1 MEAASATPEASE
13 GVGGQNECP
22 NQLSGDSDG
31 ASEAATRQASPAA
44 APGAEPAERAQG
56 EEHAA
61 APGGQAPA
69 ERACPSDVWQA
80 CIEMY
85 DCLGTARQRKLAGED
100 PLFIEATSSIID
112 AVLRAVLPLLHFQ
125 VERACEPVAALH
137 FVSLRWF
144 SL

>member
-13 GVGGQNECP
+13 GVGGQNVCS

-56 EEHAA
+56 EVHVA

-69 ERACPSDVWQA
+69 ERACPPDVWQA
-80 CIEMY
+80 CIEKY
-85 DCLGTARQRKLAGED
+85 ECLGTARQRKLAGLG
-100 PLFIEATSSIID
+100 PQFILASASIID
-112 AVLRAVLPLLHFQ
+112 AVLSAVLPLVHFQ
-125 VERACEPVAALH
+125 VDRACEPVAALQ

-144 SL
+144 SP

>member
-13 GVGGQNECP
+13 GVGGQNQCS

-31 ASEAATRQASPAA
+31 ASEADTRQASPAS

-56 EEHAA
+56 EVHAA

-69 ERACPSDVWQA
+69 ERACPPGVWQA
-80 CIEMY
+80 CTKEHP
-85 DCLGTARQRKLAGED
+85 CLGTARQRKLAGED
-100 PLFIEATSSIID
+100 PLWIEASASIID
-112 AVLRAVLPLLHFQ
+112 AVLSALLPLLQFQ
-125 VERACEPVAALH
+125 VERACEPVAALQ